1 MPPPPATQSSSRGEG
16 GVKLK
21 LCLRRNWCGRKCG
34 TGAYLGSEAE
44 NKVLLFHVDKRTYCH
59 FNTILCYLL
68 PRNASVAP
76 LMGTAFVG
84 YSFEFVFEGLGHKF
98 RFILPLTEYPPLYQ
112 FRTLTARMCFTQHIT
127 AYLFFATTFR
137 LYFVAAN

>member
-1 MPPPPATQSSSRGEG
+1 MWTRGLIATLTRFSAIYSPGM
-16 GVKLK
+16 
-21 LCLRRNWCGRKCG
+21 
-34 TGAYLGSEAE
+34 
-44 NKVLLFHVDKRTYCH
+44 
-59 FNTILCYLL
+59 L
-68 PRNASVAP
+68 PSPP

-112 FRTLTARMCFTQHIT
+112 LRTLTARMCFTQHIT